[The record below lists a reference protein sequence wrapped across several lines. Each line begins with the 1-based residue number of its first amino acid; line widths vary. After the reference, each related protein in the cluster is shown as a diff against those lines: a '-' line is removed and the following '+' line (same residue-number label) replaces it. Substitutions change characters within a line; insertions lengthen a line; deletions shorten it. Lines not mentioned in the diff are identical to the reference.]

1 MVIKA
6 KEEHMTFLKKLM
18 YFFCGVALAI
28 VMADCALSNP
38 QGGQLVQGSVNTI
51 MVTEKDNGNQFELNK
66 GDILTLKL
74 ECSPSTGYLWY
85 IAKNDGNVM
94 EPQGEPVYETPER
107 KLIVGGVEYVTF
119 RFKALTS
126 GTNVLELHY
135 KRGWEDKEPL
145 KTFVINVTI
154 K

>member
-1 MVIKA
+1 MA
-6 KEEHMTFLKKLM
+6 FFKKSM
-18 YFFCGVALAI
+18 CFFCVIALTI
-28 VMADCALSNP
+28 LMADCALSNP
-38 QGGQLVQGSVNTI
+38 QGEHAMQGSVNTL
-51 MVTEKDNGNQFELNK
+51 MVTEKDNGNRFELNK
-66 GDILTLKL
+66 GDVLIVKL
-74 ECSPSTGYLWY
+74 ECNPGTGYSWY

-107 KLIVGGVEYVTF
+107 KMLMGGMEYVSF
-119 RFKALTS
+119 RFKALMS

-135 KRGWEDKEPL
+135 KRGWEKEKAPL